1 MAFLYSSLTLD
12 IQSRDLIHEHPFTT
26 QFSEEYYSSCLEIIG
41 FIVMWFFSDQ
51 SPFDKIE
58 SFEKE
63 LDAINV
69 LSKENKE

>member
-1 MAFLYSSLTLD
+1 
-12 IQSRDLIHEHPFTT
+12 
-26 QFSEEYYSSCLEIIG
+26 
-41 FIVMWFFSDQ
+41 MWFFSDQ